1 MLDAPVL
8 DIPDIDIPERESRTD
23 WSEEAHPRAADG
35 KFTSGTSEHDTK
47 LDKLINNHIA
57 AAKAAAMAKKGGDK
71 DVQKAATKEW
81 QDVHAQLKK
90 FAASHPNPA
99 VALGALA
106 KAIKLHGKK
115 DIYLGHALQQTAKAV
130 GVGQVTEQPTTAP
143 AVLPPPPPPSPST
156 PSSAPRQR
164 RDRCGMCSR
173 RPSAFSA
180 SSGQSKRRSRRRRPL
195 RGG

>member
-90 FAASHPNPA
+90 FAADNGIE
-99 VALGALA
+99 LGEAKKKDEVWSVIAAALA
-106 KAIKLHGKK
+106 A
-115 DIYLGHALQQTAKAV
+115 AAT
-130 GVGQVTEQPTTAP
+130 
-143 AVLPPPPPPSPST
+143 
-156 PSSAPRQR
+156 
-164 RDRCGMCSR
+164 
-173 RPSAFSA
+173 
-180 SSGQSKRRSRRRRPL
+180 
-195 RGG
+195 GGED

>member
-1 MLDAPVL
+1 MLVAPVL
-8 DIPDIDIPERESRTD
+8 DIPEIDIPERESRTD

-57 AAKAAAMAKKGGDK
+57 AAKSAASWKKAGDK
-71 DVQKAATKEW
+71 QVAQQATKVW
-81 QDVHAQLKK
+81 QEIHTQLKK

-115 DIYLGHALQQTAKAV
+115 DIYLGNALQQTAKAV